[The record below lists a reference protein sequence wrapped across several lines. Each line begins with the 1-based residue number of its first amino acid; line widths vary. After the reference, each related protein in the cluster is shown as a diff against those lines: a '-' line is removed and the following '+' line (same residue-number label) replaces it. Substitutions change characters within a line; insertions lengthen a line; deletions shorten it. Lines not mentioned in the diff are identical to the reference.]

1 MRNCIQLYDTYTSC
15 HNVSTVFSHLYFIF
29 AIFILKSYHIMTT
42 LYLIQHKVDK
52 IGKLFDPN
60 FEIDDFLTIK
70 KVVISCQLFFT
81 LSSHT

>member
-1 MRNCIQLYDTYTSC
+1 M
-15 HNVSTVFSHLYFIF
+15 V
-29 AIFILKSYHIMTT
+29 T
-42 LYLIQHKVDK
+42 LYLTQHKVDK

-81 LSSHT
+81 LSSHTCYLSLFVSVFLFVSRSSCYQCLQ